1 MLCRVADDIFWMSR
15 YVERAIA
22 VGRLI
27 DVVWHFELDAGEH
40 DDTGGTRLAG
50 LAGLPGR
57 ALDADTG
64 ATRDPGAPARARS
77 VFGAGATGDA

>member
-40 DDTGGTRLAG
+40 DDTGDFWKPSRPRSPMNSFAVWY
-50 LAGLPGR
+50 R
-57 ALDADTG
+57 ASF
-64 ATRDPGAPARARS
+64 ATP
-77 VFGAGATGDA
+77 